1 MANSDKDILITPN
14 KGTANIPE
22 ISFVGQDNA
31 PIKLR
36 VLDDNTLSFEGNS
49 GQLFSIDDNI
59 TSGIIFS
66 VSDSS
71 GVPSIQADAN
81 GRVDIARYGGQLQV
95 GANNNTTDRELCVTG
110 EIALTTTDSTPAG
123 LCFWEGGTNTG
134 TAPAQIY
141 WDGPGY
147 ADNNNY
153 LSLRTNSSDRL
164 VATFGGGIGIHTNNP
179 QTKLHIIGGHGD
191 SSFRL
196 TYDRNVNSGSHGGT
210 GYNTMHFWVSEPGRT
225 WDGGGIG
232 INVTNYNTQVYPTG
246 SNDTSLNYFPRLNTQ
261 LGQAY
266 VRFFPGSTISGYS
279 GEGNISLTTTNTGG
293 TTYQNEILIQQ
304 GTLNVNASV
313 NTSYKLNVGGNIN
326 FTGDLY
332 QNGAV
337 FKTLPDQSEPGTRGA
352 ILRSDGTNAY
362 WDNQSLDRFSG
373 GYVLR
378 GYTLAGYKNS
388 TSWKNVNRTDHASD
402 TTYDLGDQISTSD
415 AYTAGSSD
423 GTYAYVFHSGNNWN
437 VNGSAIN
444 RFNMLTDTNA
454 NISTT
459 MANSMNRTSVMRS
472 KFLYAYTFGNGEP
485 NKFNHSTESATLTGW
500 ANGDGGGSLHGG
512 NPACGYGELRGWHNV
527 SSAGSWVD
535 FATESRN
542 AWGSTGTDGSNKT
555 ISSYTGFMYWNTGG
569 GYRTTNNMSK
579 RYDYSGGQVTTIGKF
594 NGQTSGEESYH
605 TGELKGFMVGMY
617 DGAQNNTGAI
627 MDYQTNSYY
636 TKSSVNSKGPAG
648 RASGAGVEYG
658 RGQ

>member
-1 MANSDKDILITPN
+1 MANSDKDILITPH

-22 ISFVGQDNA
+22 ISFVGQDNT

-49 GQLFSIDDNI
+49 GQLFSIDDNL
-59 TSGIIFS
+59 TSGIIFAA
-66 VSDSS
+66 SDVS
-71 GVPSIQADAN
+71 GVPSIQVDAN
-81 GRVDIARYGGQLQV
+81 GRIDIARYGGSLNI
-95 GANNNTTDRELCVTG
+95 GENDNTTDRILCVTG

-123 LCFWEGGTNTG
+123 LCFWESGTNTG

-147 ADNNNY
+147 NDNENY
-153 LSLRTNSSDRL
+153 LSLRTNSTDRL
-164 VATFGGGIGIHTNNP
+164 TATYGGGIGINTNNP
-179 QTKLHIIGGHGD
+179 AKRLHL
-191 SSFRL
+191 F
-196 TYDRNVNSGSHGGT
+196 GSHGDTSMRLTLPSGSNGGGT
-210 GYNTMHFWVSEPGRT
+210 GEINMQLWVSEPGRT

-232 INVTNYNTQVYPTG
+232 LNVTNYYTTSFPSSQNDA
-246 SNDTSLNYFPRLNTQ
+246 SNSYFPRLNTGV
-261 LGQAY
+261 GQAY
-266 VRFFPGSTISGYS
+266 IRFLPNGGRIEFSTMD
-279 GEGNISLTTTNTGG
+279 NDG
-293 TTYQNEILIQQ
+293 TTYREQIHMRKGGLGV
-304 GTLNVNASV
+304 GT
-313 NTSYKLNVGGNIN
+313 TSGVGDTYRLVVSGDIN

-332 QNGAV
+332 QNGTV
-337 FKTLPDQSEPGTRGA
+337 FETLPSQSNPDTKGA
-352 ILRSDGTNAY
+352 ILRSDGENAY
-362 WDNQSLDRFSG
+362 WDNQSLDRYSG

-415 AYTAGSSD
+415 AYTAGSSN

-437 VNGSAIN
+437 VNGNAIN

-485 NKFNHSTESATLTGW
+485 NKFNHQTETATLTGW

-527 SSAGSWVD
+527 SNRGSWVD

-542 AWGSTGTDGSNKT
+542 SWTSTGTDGSNKT

-569 GYRTTNNMSK
+569 GYRTTSNMSK

-594 NGQTSGEESYH
+594 NGATSGEESYH
-605 TGELKGFMVGMY
+605 TGELKGYMVGMY
-617 DGAQNNTGAI
+617 DGGQNNTGAI

-636 TKSSVNSKGPAG
+636 TKSSLNSKGPAG

>member
-14 KGTANIPE
+14 KGSTNIPE

-49 GQLFSIDDNI
+49 GQLFSVDDNLL
-59 TSGIIFS
+59 SGTIFA
-66 VSDSS
+66 VSNIS
-71 GVPSIQADAN
+71 GVPSINVDAS

-95 GANNNTTDRELCVTG
+95 GWNNNVTDRALCVTG
-110 EIALTTTDSTPAG
+110 EIALTTTNSTPAG
-123 LCFWEGGTNTG
+123 LCFWESGDNTG

-147 ADNNNY
+147 ADGNNY
-153 LSLRTNSSDRL
+153 LSLRTNNTDRL
-164 VATFGGGIGIHTNNP
+164 TVTYDSAIGINTNRPKVKLHLFGDHTTTQFRMTLPSSANGGGTGDINMQMWVSEGNATWDAGGIGM
-179 QTKLHIIGGHGD
+179 
-191 SSFRL
+191 
-196 TYDRNVNSGSHGGT
+196 NVSN
-210 GYNTMHFWVSEPGRT
+210 YNTETYPTNVPDS
-225 WDGGGIG
+225 DGGWFPRLNTGIGQAYLRFFPNGGAIRFSTRDNDGTEYRNKISMIKGGIG
-232 INVTNYNTQVYPTG
+232 INTETG
-246 SNDTSLNYFPRLNTQ
+246 
-261 LGQAY
+261 
-266 VRFFPGSTISGYS
+266 VGST
-279 GEGNISLTTTNTGG
+279 
-293 TTYQNEILIQQ
+293 
-304 GTLNVNASV
+304 
-313 NTSYKLNVGGNIN
+313 YKLVVGGDIN

-332 QNGAV
+332 QNGSV
-337 FKTLPDQSEPGTRGA
+337 FKTLPDQSNTGTRGA
-352 ILRSDGTNAY
+352 VLRSDGESAY
-362 WDNQSLDRFSG
+362 WDNDSMERYSG

-378 GYTLAGYKNS
+378 GYTLAGYKSS

-415 AYTAGSSD
+415 AYTAGSSN
-423 GTYAYVFHSGNNWN
+423 GTYAYVFHSGDNWN
-437 VNGSAIN
+437 VNGNAIN

-485 NKFNHSTESATLTGW
+485 NKFDHQTETASLTGW

-527 SSAGSWVD
+527 SNVGSWVD

-542 AWGSTGTDGSNKT
+542 SWGSTGTDGTNKT
-555 ISSYTGFMYWNTGG
+555 ISTYTGFMYWNTGG
-569 GYRTTNNMSK
+569 GYRTTNAMSK
-579 RYDYSGGQVTTIGKF
+579 RYDYSGSQVTTIGKF
-594 NGQTSGEESYH
+594 NGATSGEESYH
-605 TGELKGFMVGMY
+605 TGELKGYMVGMY
-617 DGAQNNTGAI
+617 DGGQNNTGAI

>member
-22 ISFVGQDNA
+22 ISFVGQDNS

-49 GQLFSIDDNI
+49 GQLFSIDDNLS
-59 TSGIIFS
+59 SGTIFAA
-66 VSDSS
+66 SDIS
-71 GVPSIQADAN
+71 GVPLIQVDAS
-81 GRVDIARYGGQLQV
+81 GRVDIARYGGSLNI
-95 GANNNTTDRELCVTG
+95 GNNNNTTDRALCVTG

-141 WDGPGY
+141 YDGPGY

-164 VATFGGGIGIHTNNP
+164 VAT
-179 QTKLHIIGGHGD
+179 
-191 SSFRL
+191 
-196 TYDRNVNSGSHGGT
+196 V
-210 GYNTMHFWVSEPGRT
+210 
-225 WDGGGIG
+225 GGGIG
-232 INVTNYNTQVYPTG
+232 INTNDPKVKLEIVGGHSTTQFRLSYDRSGLVGGGKTVLGMWASEPGISYDGCGIGVNVTNYTIQEFPTNT
-246 SNDTSLNYFPRLNTQ
+246 NDTSLGYFPKLNSE

-266 VRFFPGSTISGYS
+266 IRFWPGSTQTGYS
-279 GEGNISLTTTNTGG
+279 GTSYLQFVTTHQDNTK
-293 TTYQNEILIQQ
+293 YSSIRMQQNCLA
-304 GTLNVNASV
+304 VNASID
-313 NTSYKLNVGGNIN
+313 TSYNLNVGGSIN

-332 QNGAV
+332 QNGTI
-337 FKTLPDQSEPGTRGA
+337 FETLPSQSNPGTRGA
-352 ILRSDGTNAY
+352 ILRSDGENAY

-378 GYTLAGYKNS
+378 GYTLAGYRSS

-402 TTYDLGDQISTSD
+402 TTYDLGDQITTSD
-415 AYTAGSSD
+415 AYTAGSSN
-423 GTYAYVFHSGNNWN
+423 GTYAYVFHSGDNWN
-437 VNGSAIN
+437 VNGNAIN
-444 RFNMLTDTNA
+444 RFNMLTDSNA

-569 GYRTTNNMSK
+569 GYRTTSNMSK

-594 NGQTSGEESYH
+594 NGATSGEESYH
-605 TGELKGFMVGMY
+605 TGELKGYMVGMY
-617 DGAQNNTGAI
+617 DGGQNNTGAI

>member
-22 ISFVGQDNA
+22 ISFVGQDNT

-36 VLDDNTLSFEGNS
+36 VLDDNTLSFEGNE
-49 GQLFSIDDNI
+49 GQIFSLDSNI
-59 TSGIIFS
+59 TSGVIFS
-66 VSDSS
+66 TNDVA
-71 GVPSIQADAN
+71 GVPSIQVDAS

-95 GANNNTTDRELCVTG
+95 GANDNLTDRALCVTG
-110 EIALTTTDSTPAG
+110 EIALTTTGSTPAG
-123 LCFWEGGTNTG
+123 LCFWESGTNTG

-164 VATFGGGIGIHTNNP
+164 VAT
-179 QTKLHIIGGHGD
+179 
-191 SSFRL
+191 
-196 TYDRNVNSGSHGGT
+196 Y
-210 GYNTMHFWVSEPGRT
+210 
-225 WDGGGIG
+225 GGGIG
-232 INVTNYNTQVYPTG
+232 INTNDPKVKLEIVGGHSTTQFRLSYNRSGLIGGGKTVLGMWASEPGITYDGCGIGVNVTNYTIQEYPTQTT
-246 SNDTSLNYFPRLNTQ
+246 DTSLGYFPKLNSE

-266 VRFFPGSTISGYS
+266 IRFWPGSTQTGYS
-279 GEGNISLTTTNTGG
+279 GTSYLQFVTTHQDNTK
-293 TTYQNEILIQQ
+293 YSSIRMQQNCLA
-304 GTLNVNASV
+304 VNASI
-313 NTSYKLNVGGNIN
+313 NTSYNLNVGGSIN
-326 FTGDLY
+326 FTGELY
-332 QNGAV
+332 KNGV
-337 FKTLPDQSEPGTRGA
+337 TFETLPTQSNPGTRGA
-352 ILRSDGTNAY
+352 VLRSDGSDAY
-362 WDNQSLDRFSG
+362 WDNDSMERYSG

-415 AYTAGSSD
+415 AYTAGSSN
-423 GTYAYVFHSGNNWN
+423 GTYAYVFHSGDNWN

-485 NKFNHSTESATLTGW
+485 NKFDHQTETATLTGW
-500 ANGDGGGSLHGG
+500 ANGDGGGALHGG
-512 NPACGYGELRGWHNV
+512 NPACGYGEIRGWHNQG
-527 SSAGSWVD
+527 SSGSWVD

-542 AWGSTGTDGSNKT
+542 SWGSTGTDGTNKT
-555 ISSYTGFMYWNTGG
+555 ISTYTGFMYWNTGG

-594 NGQTSGEESYH
+594 NGATSGEESYH

>member
-1 MANSDKDILITPN
+1 MANSDKDILITPH

-49 GQLFSIDDNI
+49 GQLFSIDDNL
-59 TSGIIFS
+59 TSGIIFA
-66 VSDSS
+66 VSDVS
-71 GVPSIQADAN
+71 GVPSIQVDAN
-81 GRVDIARYGGQLQV
+81 GRIDIARYGGSLNI
-95 GANNNTTDRELCVTG
+95 GDNDNTTDRVLCVTG

-123 LCFWEGGTNTG
+123 LCFWESGINTG

-147 ADNNNY
+147 NDNENY
-153 LSLRTNSSDRL
+153 LSLRTNSTDRL
-164 VATFGGGIGIHTNNP
+164 TATFGGGIGINTNNP
-179 QTKLHIIGGHGD
+179 AKRLHLFGGHGD
-191 SSFRL
+191 TSMRL
-196 TYDRNVNSGSHGGT
+196 TLPSGSNGGGT
-210 GYNTMHFWVSEPGRT
+210 GEINMQLWVSEPGRT

-232 INVTNYNTQVYPTG
+232 LNVTNYYTTSFPSSQSDV
-246 SNDTSLNYFPRLNTQ
+246 SNSYFPRLNTGV
-261 LGQAY
+261 GQAY
-266 VRFFPGSTISGYS
+266 IRFLPNGGRIEFSTMD
-279 GEGNISLTTTNTGG
+279 NDG
-293 TTYQNEILIQQ
+293 TTYREQIHMRKGGLGV
-304 GTLNVNASV
+304 GT
-313 NTSYKLNVGGNIN
+313 TSGVGDTYRLVVSGDIN

-332 QNGAV
+332 QNGTV
-337 FKTLPDQSEPGTRGA
+337 FETLPSQSNPDTRGA
-352 ILRSDGTNAY
+352 ILRSDGENAY
-362 WDNQSLDRFSG
+362 WDNQSLDRYSG

-415 AYTAGSSD
+415 AYTAGSSN
-423 GTYAYVFHSGNNWN
+423 GTYAYVFHSGDNWN
-437 VNGSAIN
+437 INGNAIN

-485 NKFNHSTESATLTGW
+485 NKFNHQTETATLTGW
-500 ANGDGGGSLHGG
+500 ANGDGGGSLHGS

-527 SSAGSWVD
+527 SNRGSWVD

-542 AWGSTGTDGSNKT
+542 SWISTGTDGSNKT

-594 NGQTSGEESYH
+594 NGATSGEESYH
-605 TGELKGFMVGMY
+605 TGELKGYMVGMY
-617 DGAQNNTGAI
+617 DGGQNNTGAI

-636 TKSSVNSKGPAG
+636 TRSSLNSKGPAG
-648 RASGAGVEYG
+648 RASAAGVEYG

>member
-49 GQLFSIDDNI
+49 GQLFSIDDNL
-59 TSGIIFS
+59 TSGTIFA
-66 VSDSS
+66 VSDIS
-71 GVPSIQADAN
+71 GVPSIQVDAS
-81 GRVDIARYGGQLQV
+81 GRVDIARYGGSLNI
-95 GANNNTTDRELCVTG
+95 GNNNNTTDRELCVTG

-147 ADNNNY
+147 NDNNNY

-164 VATFGGGIGIHTNNP
+164 TVTFGGGVGINNNNP
-179 QTKLHIIGGHGD
+179 KVRLHLFGGHGD
-191 SSFRL
+191 TSMRL
-196 TYDRNVNSGSHGGT
+196 TLPSGSNGGGT
-210 GYNTMHFWVSEPGRT
+210 GDINMQLWVSEPGRT

-232 INVTNYNTQVYPTG
+232 LNVVNYNTQVFP
-246 SNDTSLNYFPRLNTQ
+246 SSANDTSNSYFPRLNSSV
-261 LGQAY
+261 GQAY
-266 VRFFPGSTISGYS
+266 IRFLPNGGRIEFSTMDNDG
-279 GEGNISLTTTNTGG
+279 
-293 TTYQNEILIQQ
+293 
-304 GTLNVNASV
+304 
-313 NTSYKLNVGGNIN
+313 TSYREQIHMRKGGLGVGTQSGVGDTYRLVVSGDIN
-326 FTGDLY
+326 FTGSLY
-332 QNGAV
+332 QNGTI
-337 FKTLPDQSEPGTRGA
+337 FETLPSQSNPGTRGA
-352 ILRSDGTNAY
+352 ILRSDGANAY

-423 GTYAYVFHSGNNWN
+423 GTYAYVFHSGDNWN

-485 NKFNHSTESATLTGW
+485 NKFNHATESATLTGW
-500 ANGDGGGSLHGG
+500 ANGDGGGGLHGG

-527 SSAGSWVD
+527 SNVGSWVD

-542 AWGSTGTDGSNKT
+542 SWGSTGTDGTNKT
-555 ISSYTGFMYWNTGG
+555 ISTYTGFMYWNTGG
-569 GYRTTNNMSK
+569 DYRTTNNMSK